1 MSVMERKK
9 LEEAAE
15 HVRKVLT
22 VLHCTSLHRTVQ
34 AEKYLKT
41 APLKLKFTPDWDP
54 AGDEFS
60 RAATCYKV
68 SPVQHSCLQ
77 DAQKLCVCRLG
88 RTTSSPR
95 RACCGLWTATRRST
109 AYSRWSLQLWCGAV
123 YRFVVQAGKMLEQ
136 AVLVS
141 RDMDRLEDIAE
152 LAERGA
158 LMYRQVRQCAMQCC

>member
-22 VLHCTSLHRTVQ
+22 ILHCTSLHITVQ

-41 APLKLKFTPDWDP
+41 APMKLKFTPDWDP

-68 SPVQHSCLQ
+68 SPVQHPCYMCL
-77 DAQKLCVCRLG
+77 CRLG

-95 RACCGLWTATRRST
+95 RVCCGLWTVTRRST
-109 AYSRWSLQLWCGAV
+109 AYSRCSLQLWCGAV
-123 YRFVVQAGKMLEQ
+123 CRAVVQAGKMLEQ

-141 RDMDRLEDIAE
+141 RDMDKLEDIAE

-158 LMYRQVRQCAMQCC
+158 LMYRQVRQRGMQWC